1 MDKWMMAL
9 QFGGFVLALIGL
21 VWGIFIWIDKKLE
34 KRFELLMVE
43 VKKIPIIDRKV
54 DKLDSRM
61 KKHIKQDLKDKVK
74 HYWHDLKSRRDNNE
88 EISVL
93 ELSDASELV
102 DNAREYVVNGET
114 TPMQSDIKRWYK
126 DALNKS

>member
-1 MDKWMMAL
+1 MAL